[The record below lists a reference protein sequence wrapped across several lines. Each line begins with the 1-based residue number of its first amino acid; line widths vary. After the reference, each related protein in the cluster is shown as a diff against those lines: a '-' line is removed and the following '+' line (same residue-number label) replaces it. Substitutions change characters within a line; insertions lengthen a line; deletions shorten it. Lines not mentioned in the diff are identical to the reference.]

1 VPSSDPAVLTLVT
14 HGLGV
19 LAANPVWSPNGRE
32 VAYLGAGGV
41 YVIDAFTPAAP
52 RQILV
57 SSEVRSL
64 DW

>member
-1 VPSSDPAVLTLVT
+1 
-14 HGLGV
+14 
-19 LAANPVWSPNGRE
+19 VWSPSGRE
-32 VAYLGAGGV
+32 VAYLGADGV
-41 YVIDAFTPAAP
+41 YVIDAFTPGAAP

>member
-1 VPSSDPAVLTLVT
+1 
-14 HGLGV
+14 
-19 LAANPVWSPNGRE
+19 VWSPNGRE